1 MDNTE
6 KLATHRVHNDNEG
19 IYETLN
25 KTCKKL
31 DLPTFLK
38 FLLSGEQG
46 SPHIVKTGRL
56 DFSLS

>member
-31 DLPTFLK
+31 DLPTFLN
-38 FLLSGEQG
+38 F
-46 SPHIVKTGRL
+46 I
-56 DFSLS
+56 SLELGIGNRS